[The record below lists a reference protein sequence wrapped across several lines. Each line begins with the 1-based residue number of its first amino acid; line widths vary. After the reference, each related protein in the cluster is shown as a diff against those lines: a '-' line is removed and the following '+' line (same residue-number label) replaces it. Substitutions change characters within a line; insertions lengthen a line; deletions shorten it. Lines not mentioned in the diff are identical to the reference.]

1 MSDAHYKWPA
11 DGSGAILQQHS
22 VAKLEVLREYLVAY
36 FQTLVTRPGQ
46 EEVRLTLVD
55 GFAGGGVYL
64 HEDTRKRILGSPF
77 VFLEASKQAQDI
89 INATRQKPVRFL
101 ISYIFVEKNKNA
113 IASLR
118 ATLNAEGYGARIGED
133 IYVVCD
139 TFDAQCDTVIT
150 AIKERSPNAGRSVI
164 SLDQY
169 GYKDVPT
176 WLIKKLLTQLNRTEI
191 LLTFAVDSLIN
202 FVGDNEATQ
211 KILNGIGMPDVFKD
225 RSVEDIKGNESN
237 FRFFIQSSLYQNLV
251 QECGARYYTVFFIKT
266 RGHGD
271 YWLVHL
277 SQHPRARDVMT
288 KVHWDK
294 NNHFVHYGGAGLNMF
309 QALGYSTKKDDDF
322 LGQGALFEFD
332 DRANH
337 ASVTLLTEQLV
348 RVVHEQEVVPFGEL
362 YASTCNTTPA
372 DSQRYRLAVEQL
384 IQHGEVV
391 VTAPT
396 GAQRQKASTIKNDD
410 IIRMADQRTF
420 NF

>member
-1 MSDAHYKWPA
+1 MRGTGGRLLLQTVGWLGRRRQTTRKIQEWPAVERADLGRNARRATGLTTGMSGAHYKWPA
-11 DGSGAILQQHS
+11 DGSGAILKQHS
-22 VAKLEVLREYLVAY
+22 VAKLEVLREYLIAY
-36 FQTLVTRPGQ
+36 FQTLVTYPGQ

-118 ATLNAEGYGARIGED
+118 ATLNAEGYGARVGED
-133 IYVVCD
+133 IHVVCD
-139 TFDAQCDTVIT
+139 TFDAQCDTVLA

-164 SLDQY
+164 SLVQY
-169 GYKDVPT
+169 GYKEVPT

-211 KILNGIGMPDVFKD
+211 KILSGIGMPDVFKD

-237 FRFFIQSSLYQNLV
+237 FRFFIQRSLYRNLV
-251 QECGARYYTVFFIKT
+251 QECGARFYTLFFIRT

-288 KVHWDK
+288 QVHWDK
-294 NNHFVHYGGAGLNMF
+294 NNHFVHYGGPGLNMF

-332 DRANH
+332 DRANY
-337 ASVTLLTEQLV
+337 ASVSMRTEQL
-348 RVVHEQEVVPFGEL
+348 
-362 YASTCNTTPA
+362 
-372 DSQRYRLAVEQL
+372 
-384 IQHGEVV
+384 
-391 VTAPT
+391 
-396 GAQRQKASTIKNDD
+396 
-410 IIRMADQRTF
+410 
-420 NF
+420 